1 MRILVLNHEIP
12 PVGGGGGR
20 AAEDICRVLAER
32 GHKIKV
38 LTSHLKGLPYKEQ
51 RNGYQIIRI
60 PSLRTQP
67 FRVSFLSMVVYVLA
81 GLWVG
86 FRLIRAFQPELIHV
100 HFAVPAGALAW
111 MLSRITRIPYILT
124 AHLGDVPGGVPEK
137 TTEWFRW
144 VFPFTHSIWHDASV
158 RVAVSQYTRD
168 LALRNYSEEILVIPN
183 GVDVNSLK
191 PKSIKVNEPP
201 VIVFAGRF
209 MPQKDPLRIVQT
221 LKKMVDLPWK
231 CVMIGDGPLLSDVK
245 KMIVE
250 SNLEDRFIL
259 TGWIT
264 PGEVMRRFDQ
274 SDILFMPS
282 LSEGLPVVGVQA
294 LAKGLAIIASRVGGF
309 VDLVDEARNGYLIER
324 NDTVNFSV
332 KLRKLLEDPIHL
344 LSLRHTSLEK
354 AKSFEITH
362 VADQYEDIFLEMT
375 GKESNLVEAKFE
387 TKV

>member
-20 AAEDICRVLAER
+20 AAEDLCRVLATR

-51 RNGYQIIRI
+51 RDGYQIIRI

-111 MLSRITRIPYILT
+111 MLSKITRVPYILT

-144 VFPFTHSIWHDASV
+144 VFPFTHSIWHDAGV
-158 RVAVSQYTRD
+158 RVAVSQYTRE
-168 LALRNYSEEILVIPN
+168 LALQNYSEEILVIPN
-183 GVDVNSLK
+183 GVDVNAVK
-191 PKSIKVNEPP
+191 PKSIQVNDPP

-209 MPQKDPLRIVQT
+209 MPQKDPLQVVQT
-221 LKKMVDLPWK
+221 LKELIDLQWK
-231 CVMIGDGPLLSDVK
+231 CVMIGDGPLLPDVK
-245 KMIVE
+245 KMIFE

-259 TGWIT
+259 TGWIA
-264 PGEVMRRFDQ
+264 PGEVMQWFNG

-282 LSEGLPVVGVQA
+282 LSEGLPIVGVQA

-309 VDLVDEARNGYLIER
+309 VDLVDEARNGHLIER
-324 NDTVNFSV
+324 NDMVNFSL
-332 KLRKLLEDPIHL
+332 KLRKLLGDPGYL
-344 LSLRHTSLEK
+344 LSLRHASLEK
-354 AKSFEITH
+354 AKSFEITRI
-362 VADQYEDIFLEMT
+362 ADQYESIFLEMI
-375 GKESNLVEAKFE
+375 GQERDLVKAKFE
-387 TKV
+387 TKA

>member
-51 RNGYQIIRI
+51 RDGYQIIRI

-158 RVAVSQYTRD
+158 RVAVSQYTRE

-183 GVDVNSLK
+183 GVDVNSLR
-191 PKSIKVNEPP
+191 PKSIQVNEPP

-294 LAKGLAIIASRVGGF
+294 LAKGLAIIATRVGGF
-309 VDLVDEARNGYLIER
+309 VDLVDETRNGYLIKP
-324 NDTVNFSV
+324 NDAVNFSV
-332 KLRKLLEDPIHL
+332 KLRRLLEDPNHL
-344 LSLRHTSLEK
+344 LSLRHISLEK
-354 AKSFEITH
+354 AKSFEITR
-362 VADQYEDIFLEMT
+362 VADQYENIFLEMT

>member
-20 AAEDICRVLAER
+20 AAEDLCRVLAKR

-51 RNGYQIIRI
+51 RDGYQIIRI

-111 MLSRITRIPYILT
+111 MLSKITRVPYILT

-144 VFPFTHSIWHDASV
+144 VFPFTHSIWHDAGV
-158 RVAVSQYTRD
+158 RVAVSQYTRE
-168 LALRNYSEEILVIPN
+168 LALQNYSEEILVIPN
-183 GVDVNSLK
+183 GVDVNALK
-191 PKSIKVNEPP
+191 PKSIQVNKPP

-209 MPQKDPLRIVQT
+209 MPQKDPLQVVQT
-221 LKKMVDLPWK
+221 LKELIDLQWN
-231 CVMIGDGPLLSDVK
+231 CVMIGDGPLLPDVK
-245 KMIVE
+245 KIILE

-259 TGWIT
+259 TGWII
-264 PGEVMRRFDQ
+264 PGEVMQWFNR

-282 LSEGLPVVGVQA
+282 LSEGLPIVGVQA

-309 VDLVDEARNGYLIER
+309 VDLVDEARNGHLIER
-324 NDTVNFSV
+324 NNMANFSV
-332 KLRKLLEDPIHL
+332 KLRKWLEDPGYL
-344 LSLRHTSLEK
+344 LSLRHASLEK
-354 AKSFEITH
+354 AKSFEITRI
-362 VADQYEDIFLEMT
+362 ADQYESIFLEMI
-375 GKESNLVEAKFE
+375 GQERDLAEAKLE
-387 TKV
+387 TKA